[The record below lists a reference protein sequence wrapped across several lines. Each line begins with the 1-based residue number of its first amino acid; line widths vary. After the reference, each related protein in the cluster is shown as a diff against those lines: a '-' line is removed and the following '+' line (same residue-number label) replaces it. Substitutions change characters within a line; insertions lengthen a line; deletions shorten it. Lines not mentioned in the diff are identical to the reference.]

1 MAKHIKKCAATF
13 GILGFV
19 SLLGLCSESVLIL
32 LEQFIYDKTYN
43 KFTITES
50 ITHWLIISGLWG
62 ILGLVL
68 FYVSARVYNFNFSKK
83 KNLPSERGWI
93 VAVLLFLTA
102 FGVKFRIY
110 GGWKL
115 AADFTQS
122 GWFQFIFQYI
132 YYLFQAIMILMLV
145 VFAQEA
151 TDRALKTHKIR
162 FRHIPWGGIILAA
175 TWGTLHLA
183 TEANFTVAICCIILS
198 LLAGAAHLA
207 VNKNV
212 YISYVLTVLILLICK
227 CRLLSGGLLF
237 YLQRFVYELFA
248 THS

>member
-1 MAKHIKKCAATF
+1 MAKHIKKCATTF
-13 GILGFV
+13 GVLGFIC
-19 SLLGLCSESVLIL
+19 LLGLCFEFVIIL
-32 LEQFIYDKTYN
+32 FEQFIYDKTYN

-68 FYVSARVYNFNFSKK
+68 FYISARVYNFNFSKK

-93 VAVLLFLTA
+93 VAVLLFLTS
-102 FGVKFRIY
+102 FGLKFRIY
-110 GGWKL
+110 GGWKP
-115 AADFTQS
+115 ATDFMQS

-132 YYLFQAIMILMLV
+132 YYLFQAVIILIMVI
-145 VFAQEA
+145 FTQEA
-151 TDRALKTHKIR
+151 TDRALKTHKLK

-175 TWGTLHLA
+175 TWGAVHLV
-183 TEANFTVAICCIILS
+183 TEANFTVAIYYIILS

-212 YISYVLTVLILLICK
+212 YISYVLTVVILLI
-227 CRLLSGGLLF
+227 
-237 YLQRFVYELFA
+237 
-248 THS
+248 

>member
-50 ITHWLIISGLWG
+50 ITHWLIIRGLWG

-212 YISYVLTVLILLICK
+212 YISYVLTVLILLI
-227 CRLLSGGLLF
+227 
-237 YLQRFVYELFA
+237 
-248 THS
+248 